1 MELSMY
7 IKSFHD
13 FLKQA
18 IAPFFQDMFEL
29 IYNMPQLLQT
39 KNDITFSKQVFF
51 WTHNIMDWF

>member
-1 MELSMY
+1 MY